1 MQNNSHYREQARLSL
16 KGHWGKSAL
25 TFLAVLAVITIPA
38 VGIIIGG
45 ELSSS
50 TMLTLLA
57 LLLII
62 ATIPAT
68 LGLCVAFLQH
78 TRTSDATFLPDTW
91 HLTIKHYGRF
101 LGCILLLYLISRV
114 ISGVMTGVTTWM
126 ERSGSI
132 ISVLVT
138 IPVVLWMCFLMLQ
151 VSYGYRL
158 TPYLLCDNPDMKVI
172 EAMRQSY
179 RMMKGYKRDLLLL
192 DLSIMQWYI
201 YPIIIA
207 LLLYGV
213 GANIESVGLLVISGV
228 MYVAALVGIL
238 FLYPYLLTTSA
249 LFYTDRLSES
259 TEADDLPT
267 EGTTE
272 ATGVQPTEVPTEHPA
287 EQPAE

>member
-1 MQNNSHYREQARLSL
+1 MQLYSHYREQARLSL

-25 TFLAVLAVITIPA
+25 SFLTVILAITLPVVIVAVWSELASAP
-38 VGIIIGG
+38 
-45 ELSSS
+45 
-50 TMLTLLA
+50 A
-57 LLLII
+57 LLLLAFLFII

-101 LGCILLLYLISRV
+101 LGCILLLYLISMV

-179 RMMKGYKRDLLLL
+179 RMMKGYKRYLLLL

-228 MYVAALVGIL
+228 MYIAVLVGIL

-249 LFYTDRLSES
+249 LFYTDRLAES
-259 TEADDLPT
+259 TEPEEDKA
-267 EGTTE
+267 
-272 ATGVQPTEVPTEHPA
+272 EVPSAEETE
-287 EQPAE
+287 

>member
-1 MQNNSHYREQARLSL
+1 MQLYSHYRKQARLSL

-25 TFLAVLAVITIPA
+25 TFWAVLAVITIPA

-62 ATIPAT
+62 AIIPAT

-78 TRTSDATFLPDTW
+78 TRTSDATFLLDTW

-101 LGCILLLYLISRV
+101 LGCILLLYLISMV

-228 MYVAALVGIL
+228 MYIAVLVGIL

-249 LFYTDRLSES
+249 LFYTDRLAES
-259 TEADDLPT
+259 TEPEEDKAEVSSAEET
-267 EGTTE
+267 ESPS
-272 ATGVQPTEVPTEHPA
+272 QL
-287 EQPAE
+287 

>member
-1 MQNNSHYREQARLSL
+1 MQLYSHYREQARLSL

-25 TFLAVLAVITIPA
+25 SFLTVILAITLPVVIVAVWS
-38 VGIIIGG
+38 
-45 ELSSS
+45 ELVSAP
-50 TMLTLLA
+50 A
-57 LLLII
+57 LLLLAFLFII
-62 ATIPAT
+62 AAIPVT
-68 LGLCVAFLQH
+68 MGLCVAFLQH
-78 TRTSDATFLPDTW
+78 TRTSEANFLQNTW
-91 HLTIKHYGRF
+91 RSTIKNYGRF
-101 LGCILLLYLISRV
+101 LGSILLLYLISMF
-114 ISGVMTGVTTWM
+114 ISGVVSALSAWA
-126 ERSGSI
+126 EHDGSLLSLL
-132 ISVLVT
+132 IS
-138 IPVVLWMCFLMLQ
+138 IPAMLWMLFLMLQ

-207 LLLYGV
+207 LLFYGV

-228 MYVAALVGIL
+228 MYIAVLVGIL
-238 FLYPYLLTTSA
+238 FLYPYLLTATA
-249 LFYTDRLSES
+249 LFYSDRLSES

-272 ATGVQPTEVPTEHPA
+272 ATGVQLTEVPTEHPA

>member
-78 TRTSDATFLPDTW
+78 TRTGEANFLQNTW
-91 HLTIKHYGRF
+91 RSTIKNYGRF
-101 LGCILLLYLISRV
+101 LGSILLLYLISMF
-114 ISGVMTGVTTWM
+114 ISGVVSALSAWA
-126 ERSGSI
+126 EHDGSLLSLL
-132 ISVLVT
+132 IS
-138 IPVVLWMCFLMLQ
+138 IPAMLWMLFLMLQ

-158 TPYLLCDNPDMKVI
+158 TPYLLHDNPDMKVI
-172 EAMRQSY
+172 DAMKQSY
-179 RMMKGYKRDLLLL
+179 QMMKGYKRILLAL

-201 YPIIIA
+201 YAII
-207 LLLYGV
+207 V
-213 GANIESVGLLVISGV
+213 GIILFCIGGEIDSVGIMVIGGIV
-228 MYVAALVGIL
+228 YVAALVGVL

-249 LFYTDRLSES
+249 LFYTDRLAES
-259 TEADDLPT
+259 TEPEEDKA
-267 EGTTE
+267 
-272 ATGVQPTEVPTEHPA
+272 EVPSAEETESPS
-287 EQPAE
+287 QL